1 MKSKKKH
8 LPDLTIVE
16 DQYRRLARCDAI
28 PEKSFSHALAPTH
41 SKPRQMFQTQY
52 N

>member
-8 LPDLTIVE
+8 LLDLTMVE

-28 PEKSFSHALAPTH
+28 LEKSFSHGLAPIH
-41 SKPRQMFQTQY
+41 SKPSQMFQTLY